1 MHARAH
7 ATKSA
12 HTRAWTP
19 RLDPASEE
27 ARAAACRARGGLLRQ
42 LNKLIQLSNKVDV
55 ITLAVRNP
63 SPGGIRTRVCTD
75 PWSAPLLDMR
85 QWSGAG
91 LSTANIHGILSET
104 KT

>member
-1 MHARAH
+1 MPPPVGHAAGRQQE
-7 ATKSA
+7 AT
-12 HTRAWTP
+12 
-19 RLDPASEE
+19 
-27 ARAAACRARGGLLRQ
+27 RG
-42 LNKLIQLSNKVDV
+42 NKLRNKVDV
-55 ITLAVRNP
+55 ITFAVRNP

-104 KT
+104 ET